1 MATRTKKLT
10 LYCPPD
16 RKQDLA
22 RIKLYYAA
30 KRVLRVPRFDD
41 FRGIVVANL
50 KYIPRKKKT

>member
-16 RKQDLA
+16 RKQDLT

-30 KRVLRVPRFDD
+30 KRVLRVTKFDD

-50 KYIPRKKKT
+50 EYIPRKKKT